1 MSKFNFAFDLL
12 LFFESWNYFSTLLSF
27 IKYEYIFG
35 HNPTNYL
42 IILLPTRF
50 FFMTRTF
57 LFLPVNKSFSS
68 PLFKVSNVFIVSF
81 KIFWFIYSLIYLLT
95 LFNVGGIKYVTSNKN
110 QPMIIITKT
119 YTRLHLHIHA

>member
-12 LFFESWNYFSTLLSF
+12 LFFESLNYFSTLLSF

-68 PLFKVSNVFIVSF
+68 PLFKVSNVFTVSF
-81 KIFWFIYSLIYLLT
+81 KIFWFIYLLIYLLT
-95 LFNVGGIKYVTSNKN
+95 LFNVDYKILAAYALIKINYPPPLS
-110 QPMIIITKT
+110 
-119 YTRLHLHIHA
+119 